1 MLASVLFTWI
11 YNGTA
16 GSLLLVW
23 LYHMASTITG
33 YLLGDL
39 PTLTDELVG
48 AAAVV
53 VLVAGLHRPRS
64 PSPGPPDAGAD
75 VAWREGV

>member
-23 LYHMASTITG
+23 LYHTASTITG
-33 YLLGDL
+33 YLLGDQ

-53 VLVAGLHRPRS
+53 VLVAGLHRPS
-64 PSPGPPDAGAD
+64 GPARGLLTSAPT
-75 VAWREGV
+75 